1 MRYTSDLTQ
10 SEWDLISY
18 CFPKASSFGRPRK
31 YPYLE
36 IFNGILYINKTG
48 CQWRNPPKDLPP
60 WASVYHYYRT
70 WTRSALLP
78 QIHDHLREYVR
89 LQSGKKRK
97 PLSGHAAGGSMSK
110 RKQLN
115 LYIRQVQQRLRL
127 DAGLRG
133 AAVGAS
139 TALAATGN
147 LNR

>member
-18 CFPKASSFGRPRK
+18 CFLKASSLSRPRK
-31 YPYLE
+31 SPYLE

-48 CQWRNPPKDLPP
+48 CQWRNLPKDFPP

-97 PLSGHAAGGSMSK
+97 PTAA
-110 RKQLN
+110 
-115 LYIRQVQQRLRL
+115 IL
-127 DAGLRG
+127 DRSEERR
-133 AAVGAS
+133 VGKECRS
-139 TALAATGN
+139 
-147 LNR
+147 RWS